1 MDVFGSFALLL
12 ALVCALYAFGGGIA
26 GILTR
31 HALVIKSA
39 RQAGM
44 ATCGLIWVATLS
56 LVYLFF
62 SDNYSIAYVVS
73 HSNRDLST
81 FFKIAALWS
90 GQEGS
95 LLFWS
100 FLLAIYV
107 FSVLFV
113 YRNKNGELMPYVGVI
128 LAGVQLF
135 FLTISNFVASP
146 FRALGVANAAGG
158 FDFVARA
165 DGNGLNP
172 VLQYPEM
179 VIHPPNLYSGYTGFT
194 IPFAFALAALLARYP
209 GEKWIHLT
217 RKWTMIA
224 WCFQTL
230 GILLGAHWAYAVLGW
245 GGYWGWDPVENASLL
260 PWLTGTAF
268 LHSVMMQEKRGM
280 MKVWNVW
287 LVFMTFM
294 LCILGTLL
302 TRSGVVSSVHAFAQS
317 SIGNWFVGFLSIVL
331 AVCLAAYFKNKDYL
345 KSENHLDSLVSRESS
360 FLFNNLLFLVAC
372 IAVLSGTLFPVFSEW
387 FTGSRISVG
396 APFFNK
402 VNIPLGL
409 LILLL
414 TGVGPLLAWRKTSP
428 DGLRRNFLWPA
439 AAAAATAILGFL
451 FGFRGTFALICLV
464 LCVFVAA
471 TIVQEFYRGARVVRI
486 RTGAPWLACAVD
498 LTLRNTRRYGGYIVH
513 FGMVMIFIGLAGQAF
528 NKEVEK
534 EMPIGSTT
542 KIGDYELLLQ
552 SMDQKQEKNYVADRM
567 IVEVMKNQKPVMMLY
582 PERRNFPTNQES
594 GTMVAI
600 YSTLREDLYVVY
612 AGMNPENNL
621 PTVHAFINPLV
632 KWVWWGGMVVVMGT
646 IVALLPNRAAA
657 VVLARAGSRVAA
669 PELGTMRPAQVALRE
684 GHD

>member
-1 MDVFGSFALLL
+1 MDVFGSFALIL
-12 ALVCALYAFGGGIA
+12 AFVCALYAFGGGIA
-26 GILTR
+26 AIITR
-31 HALVIKSA
+31 HPLLIKSA
-39 RQAGM
+39 RQSGL
-44 ATCGLIWVATLS
+44 ATCGLIFVSTLS

-62 SDNYSIAYVVS
+62 SDDYSVAYVVS

-81 FFKIAALWS
+81 FFKVAALWS

-146 FRALGVANAAGG
+146 FKALGVANANGV

-224 WCFQTL
+224 WCFQSM

-287 LVFMTFM
+287 LVFLTFM

-331 AVCLAAYFKNKDYL
+331 GVCLAAYFKNRDYL
-345 KSENHLDSLVSRESS
+345 KSENQLDSLVSRESS
-360 FLFNNLLFLVAC
+360 FLFNNLVLLVAC
-372 IAVLSGTLFPVFSEW
+372 VAVLSGTLFPVFSEW

-409 LILLL
+409 LLLFL
-414 TGVGPLLAWRKTSP
+414 TGVGPLLAWRKTSAES
-428 DGLRRNFLWPA
+428 LLRNFKWPS
-439 AAAAATAILGFL
+439 ILGAVSGVVGFA
-451 FGFRGTFALICLV
+451 FGFREMFSLICLV
-464 LCVFVAA
+464 LCVFVAG
-471 TIVQEFYRGARVVRI
+471 TIVQEFYRGAKVVRV
-486 RTGAPWLACAVD
+486 RTGADWLRSCVD
-498 LTLRNTRRYGGYIVH
+498 LTLRNTRRYGGYVVH

-534 EMPIGSTT
+534 EMPVGSTV
-542 KIGDYELLLQ
+542 KIRNYELLLQ
-552 SMDQKQEKNYVADRM
+552 SMDQKQEKNYVADRT
-567 IVEVMKNQKPVMMLY
+567 ILEVLRDNKPVMMLY

-612 AGMNPENNL
+612 AGINPATNL
-621 PTVHAFINPLV
+621 PTIHAFINPLV

-657 VVLARAGSRVAA
+657 VVLAKSEAA
-669 PELGTMRPAQVALRE
+669 VSTPELGRMRPAQIALRE